1 MQKLFFTF
9 CLLICF
15 KQHSTS
21 QIYNR
26 IEYSNI
32 SFFNNREVRA
42 GCSARNGSLWFATT
56 AGLLNYF
63 GGNSG
68 KMYLRAHNQSLWAH
82 QIKESKDGTIW
93 IAAEDGIFFT
103 SGSKIIQYKIPDSL
117 NLSHRYISVTEDS
130 EGNMWFCG
138 ETSIIKLANDEAKK
152 LKFYNTGGK
161 RVFEVF
167 EYATGEY
174 WVGTDNGIW
183 KIRDNNLIP
192 LKFTSSSTSLKKVYH
207 IYKGADGNIYFIDNN
222 LNIIV
227 SDHQY
232 TVLLSLLKSDSWI
245 PQYCTYGH
253 KLVIT
258 TSLDSLKFFDGLKL
272 EKTYS
277 ARQLSK
283 LWWKTPFADQ
293 EGNIWIGQ
301 NDGLSR
307 VTSYPVFN
315 FPGLA
320 KQLLPESKISFIR
333 TFGDTLIVAGT
344 DKYQFFSLNVKTR
357 AVVNLQLDKNIG
369 LVFNDAIKK
378 GAYPLDI
385 FFYEKSKAIV
395 FNGYYGI
402 FLIDTLT
409 RKVYKFEDVAN
420 SNANLY
426 MYLEDKD
433 SLWIGGSHIGSL
445 NKHTPN
451 SSMSLSQNNFQGA
464 LIYAINKINDS
475 DSIILGGTNGL
486 NIYYKGKVSKLNS
499 GLWANDAAVF
509 SIADESKDSKLLF
522 VDGFGLYRLKYNGQ
536 FRFEPVLNE
545 ANLKTN
551 YNLFS
556 GFVDS
561 IRRAFVKLENFPFYQ
576 QLMQA
581 NGKYYFKIPRINE
594 WVANNFSINTSPIS
608 FGRKYFFWAFKDQLY
623 GVNFTDENF
632 FRPIQPISIINI
644 QVKNNLGEIKNV
656 VPSTF
661 NLVLPAQNNTVEF
674 TFSQIDLNNTEEV
687 TYQYYLEGTHEKVF
701 SNESLLNTALYR
713 ELPPGEYTFYVKA
726 KNNVDAQGNWIVA
739 TFSFKILP
747 PWYRTWWAYLLWA
760 SLTIYALYLF
770 FKWRLTVYNKKLA
783 LEKIAVESELK
794 ALRAQLNP
802 HFVQNTFDL
811 IARQMQTGEKNQSLA
826 SIHNISS
833 YLRQVLNKSEL
844 ATVSLEDEIEYTKQ
858 YLKIQQLIKP
868 GLFTYGIKIG
878 NNVDVYGI
886 QLPTMLLQPIVEN
899 CIKHGFKKIERGGHI
914 DISISQDKTILKIE
928 ISDNGIG
935 LSKDYVNEN
944 SKGIQFTKRRLG
956 LLFPDANATNIT
968 VTNNTDNIGVM
979 FKMVID
985 LKNFYK

>member
-1 MQKLFFTF
+1 MQKLVF
-9 CLLICF
+9 CLFILCLYCQFAFSQTYHIADYSKVPFF
-15 KQHSTS
+15 KGK
-21 QIYNR
+21 
-26 IEYSNI
+26 
-32 SFFNNREVRA
+32 EVRA
-42 GCSARNGSLWFATT
+42 GCAAKNGSIWLATT
-56 AGLLNYF
+56 SGLVNYF

-68 KMYLRAHNQSLWAH
+68 ISYNTPNSQALWALEL
-82 QIKESKDGTIW
+82 KEAKDGTVW
-93 IAAEDGIFFT
+93 VAAINGIYYT
-103 SGSKIIQYKIPDSL
+103 QDSKLLEYKVPDSL
-117 NLSHRYISVTEDS
+117 KPANGFTSVSEDS
-130 EGNMWFCG
+130 NGNLWFCG
-138 ETSIIKLANDEAKK
+138 NTSLLKISNDKK
-152 LKFYNTGGK
+152 RTLSIVKTNDRKVYD
-161 RVFEVF
+161 VFEI
-167 EYATGEY
+167 ASGEY
-174 WVGTDNGIW
+174 WIGTSKGICTIQNGALQS
-183 KIRDNNLIP
+183 KIQNPGL
-192 LKFTSSSTSLKKVYH
+192 SEVYH
-207 IYKGADGNIYFIDNN
+207 IFRWLNNDIYFIGEDLNIVNRNDGTYKKVLKLGVIPHIMPLYCIDKNRFVAVTNLDSIKIFEGYKIEKSFSARAAGKLWWTNPFIDKDGNI
-222 LNIIV
+222 
-227 SDHQY
+227 
-232 TVLLSLLKSDSWI
+232 W
-245 PQYCTYGH
+245 
-253 KLVIT
+253 
-258 TSLDSLKFFDGLKL
+258 
-272 EKTYS
+272 
-277 ARQLSK
+277 A
-283 LWWKTPFADQ
+283 
-293 EGNIWIGQ
+293 GQ

-307 VTSYPVFN
+307 VTNYPVFN
-315 FPGLA
+315 FLGLT

-545 ANLKTN
+545 MNLKTN

-561 IRRAFVKLENFPFYQ
+561 IRRVFVKLENFPFYQ

-581 NGKYYFKIPRINE
+581 NGKYYFKVPRINE
-594 WVANNFSINTSPIS
+594 WAANNFSINTSPIS

-644 QVKNNLGEIKNV
+644 EVKNNLGEIKNV

-713 ELPPGEYTFYVKA
+713 KLPPGEYTFYVKA

-770 FKWRLTVYNKKLA
+770 YKWRLTVYNKKLA